1 VEEKMKN
8 YTLKALLLGLALF
21 GLGTASYHRAGR
33 QAPSVTNRT
42 TAVEVISL
50 VPTDQGYDLVLRNVS
65 LKNING
71 YSVALKS
78 GAYTTVDLTVGERVI
93 APGDQFT
100 VRLHSE
106 ATEPGIRYVIFDDD
120 TGEGDT
126 NAIAELQDRRAG
138 RREQL
143 KLIVPLLNS
152 AAASA
157 NVDQLKTDLQSL
169 AEAAPGRS
177 VYFGLGMKNAKEDAL
192 LDVRK
197 LDNSDVRAGLTRLAE
212 QSSKR
217 LTQLKTK
224 QANP

>member
-1 VEEKMKN
+1 MKN
-8 YTLKALLLGLALF
+8 YTLKVLLLGLALF
-21 GLGTASYHRAGR
+21 GLGTASYHRAGL
-33 QAPSVTNRT
+33 QAPSVTNKI

-50 VPTDQGYDLVLRNVS
+50 VPTDHGYDLVLRNIS

-93 APGDQFT
+93 APGDKFT
-100 VRLHSE
+100 VRLRAE
-106 ATEPGIRYVIFDDD
+106 ATEPSIRYVVFDDD

-126 NAIAELQDRRAG
+126 SAIAELQDRRAG

-143 KLIVPLLNS
+143 NRIVPLLNS
-152 AAASA
+152 AAVSA

-169 AEAAPGRS
+169 PEEAAGRS

-192 LDVRK
+192 LEVRK
-197 LDNSDVRAGLTRLAE
+197 LDKNNVRAELTRLAE
-212 QSSKR
+212 QSSR
-217 LTQLKTK
+217 RMIPSKTK

>member
-1 VEEKMKN
+1 MKN
-8 YTLKALLLGLALF
+8 YTLKVLLLGLALF
-21 GLGTASYHRAGR
+21 GLGTASYHRAGL
-33 QAPSVTNRT
+33 QAPSVTNKI

-50 VPTDQGYDLVLRNVS
+50 VPTDHGSDLVLRNVS

-93 APGDQFT
+93 APGDKFT
-100 VRLHSE
+100 VRLRAE
-106 ATEPGIRYVIFDDD
+106 ATEPSIRYVVFDDD

-126 NAIAELQDRRAG
+126 SAIAELQDRRAG

-143 KLIVPLLNS
+143 NRIVPLLNS
-152 AAASA
+152 AAVSA

-169 AEAAPGRS
+169 PEEAAGRS

-192 LDVRK
+192 LEVRK
-197 LDNSDVRAGLTRLAE
+197 LDKSNMRAELTRLAE
-212 QSSKR
+212 QSSR
-217 LTQLKTK
+217 RVIPSKTK

>member
-1 VEEKMKN
+1 MKN
-8 YTLKALLLGLALF
+8 YTFKALLLGLALF
-21 GLGTASYHRAGR
+21 GLGTASYHRAGL

-50 VPTDQGYDLVLRNVS
+50 VPTDYGYDLVLRNVS

-78 GAYTTVDLTVGERVI
+78 GAFTTVDLTVGERVI
-93 APGDQFT
+93 APGDKFT
-100 VRLHSE
+100 VRLRAE
-106 ATEPGIRYVIFDDD
+106 ATKPSIHYVVFDDD

-126 NAIAELQDRRAG
+126 TAIAELQDRRAG

-143 KLIVPLLNS
+143 NRIVPLLNS
-152 AAASA
+152 AAVSA

-169 AEAAPGRS
+169 PEEAAGRS

-197 LDNSDVRAGLTRLAE
+197 LDKSNVHEALTRLAE

-217 LTQLKTK
+217 ILQLKTK

>member
-1 VEEKMKN
+1 MKN
-8 YTLKALLLGLALF
+8 YTFKALLLGLALF
-21 GLGTASYHRAGR
+21 GLGTASYHRAGL

-42 TAVEVISL
+42 KAVEVISL
-50 VPTDQGYDLVLRNVS
+50 VPTDHGYDLMLRNVS

-93 APGDQFT
+93 APGDQFI
-100 VRLHSE
+100 VRLHAE
-106 ATEPGIRYVIFDDD
+106 ATEPGIRYVVFDDD
-120 TGEGDT
+120 TGDGDIT
-126 NAIAELQDRRAG
+126 AIAELQDRRAG

-143 KLIVPLLNS
+143 NRIVSLLNS

-157 NVDQLKTDLQSL
+157 NVDKLKTDLQSL
-169 AEAAPGRS
+169 PEEAAGRS
-177 VYFGLGMKNAKEDAL
+177 VYFALGMRNAKQDAL
-192 LDVRK
+192 LDVGK
-197 LDNSDVRAGLTRLAE
+197 LDNSNVRAGLTKLAE

-217 LTQLKTK
+217 MIQLKAN

>member
-1 VEEKMKN
+1 MKN

-33 QAPSVTNRT
+33 QAPSVTNKT

-50 VPTDQGYDLVLRNVS
+50 VPTDHGYDLVLRNVS

-100 VRLHSE
+100 VRLHAE
-106 ATEPGIRYVIFDDD
+106 ATQPSVRFVVFDDD

-126 NAIAELQDRRAG
+126 GAIAELQDRRAG
-138 RREQL
+138 KREQL
-143 KLIVPLLNS
+143 KQILPMLNS

-169 AEAAPGRS
+169 PEEAAGRS

-197 LDNSDVRAGLTRLAE
+197 LDNSNVRAGLTRLVE

-217 LTQLKTK
+217 MIQLKTK

>member
-1 VEEKMKN
+1 MKN
-8 YTLKALLLGLALF
+8 YTFKALLLGLALF
-21 GLGTASYHRAGR
+21 GLGTASYHRAGL

-50 VPTDQGYDLVLRNVS
+50 VPTDYGYDLVLRNVS

-78 GAYTTVDLTVGERVI
+78 GAFTTVDLTVGERVI
-93 APGDQFT
+93 APGDKFT
-100 VRLHSE
+100 VRLRAE
-106 ATEPGIRYVIFDDD
+106 ATKPSIRYVVFDDD

-126 NAIAELQDRRAG
+126 TAIAELQDRRAG

-143 KLIVPLLNS
+143 NRIVPLLNS
-152 AAASA
+152 AAVSA

-169 AEAAPGRS
+169 PEEAAGRS

-197 LDNSDVRAGLTRLAE
+197 LDKSNVHEALTRLAE

-217 LTQLKTK
+217 ILQLKTK

>member
-1 VEEKMKN
+1 MKN
-8 YTLKALLLGLALF
+8 YTLKVLLLGLALF
-21 GLGTASYHRAGR
+21 GLGTASYHRAGL
-33 QAPSVTNRT
+33 QAPSVANKI

-50 VPTDQGYDLVLRNVS
+50 VPTDHGYDLVLRNVS

-93 APGDQFT
+93 GPGGQFT
-100 VRLHSE
+100 VRLRAE
-106 ATEPGIRYVIFDDD
+106 ATEPSIRYVVFDDD

-126 NAIAELQDRRAG
+126 SAIAELLDRRAG

-143 KLIVPLLNS
+143 NRIVPLLNS
-152 AAASA
+152 AAVSA

-169 AEAAPGRS
+169 PEEAAGRS

-192 LDVRK
+192 LEVRK
-197 LDNSDVRAGLTRLAE
+197 LDTSNVRAGLTRLAE
-212 QSSKR
+212 QSNRRMIQS
-217 LTQLKTK
+217 KTK

>member
-1 VEEKMKN
+1 MKN
-8 YTLKALLLGLALF
+8 YTLKVLLLGLALF
-21 GLGTASYHRAGR
+21 GLGTASYHRAGL
-33 QAPSVTNRT
+33 QAPSVTNKI

-50 VPTDQGYDLVLRNVS
+50 VPTDHGHDLMLRNVS

-93 APGDQFT
+93 APGDKFT
-100 VRLHSE
+100 VRLRGE
-106 ATEPGIRYVIFDDD
+106 ATEPSIRYVIFDDD

-143 KLIVPLLNS
+143 NRIVPLLNS
-152 AAASA
+152 AAVSA

-169 AEAAPGRS
+169 PEEAAGRS
-177 VYFGLGMKNAKEDAL
+177 VYFDLGMKNAKEDAL
-192 LDVRK
+192 LEVRK
-197 LDNSDVRAGLTRLAE
+197 LDNSNVRAELTRLAE
-212 QSSKR
+212 QSSR
-217 LTQLKTK
+217 RMIPSKTK